1 MLLQKREHCH
11 YQIEVTISSD
21 ILLNASAKP
30 SPTSISSTTIPI
42 ASPRVK
48 SVPPSLK
55 QRDSLGLSNSGPSA
69 IGPRPAAVLISKR
82 APIGFT
88 PVRGPLPSRCNPS
101 PLAVLTPRTIA
112 ILEAPFVRPRLLAWP
127 LPQPLAPTTLNRARP
142 PTLLEQFH
150 PDLQNIGSN
159 LYIVSATGGR
169 QGNVVLCFCHERQK
183 PPFGPRIFAV
193 REFVKI
199 FYGKRGV
206 GSRYELNCMHFS
218 KPGLYRP
225 NSWFAQTPQG
235 DTPMERQDGNQTL
248 GPTRMNYPS
257 RTDPAN
263 A

>member
-1 MLLQKREHCH
+1 
-11 YQIEVTISSD
+11 
-21 ILLNASAKP
+21 
-30 SPTSISSTTIPI
+30 
-42 ASPRVK
+42 
-48 SVPPSLK
+48 VPPSLK

-82 APIGFT
+82 APIGSA
-88 PVRGPLPSRCNPS
+88 PVRGALPSRCNPS

-127 LPQPLAPTTLNRARP
+127 LLQPLAPTTLNRARP

-169 QGNVVLCFCHERQK
+169 QGNVVLCFRHERQK

-193 REFVKI
+193 RGFVKI
-199 FYGKRGV
+199 FYGKRV
-206 GSRYELNCMHFS
+206 VCSRYELNCMHFS

-225 NSWFAQTPQG
+225 NSRQRVPMVRHRWQEKPADTQG
-235 DTPMERQDGNQTL
+235 EFK
-248 GPTRMNYPS
+248 YKV
-257 RTDPAN
+257 
-263 A
+263 

>member
-82 APIGFT
+82 APIGSA
-88 PVRGPLPSRCNPS
+88 PVRGALPSRCNPS

-127 LPQPLAPTTLNRARP
+127 LLQPLAPTTLNRARP

-169 QGNVVLCFCHERQK
+169 QGNVVLCFRHERQK

-193 REFVKI
+193 RGFVKI
-199 FYGKRGV
+199 FYGKRV
-206 GSRYELNCMHFS
+206 VCSRYELNCMHFS

-225 NSWFAQTPQG
+225 NSRQRVPMVRHRWQEKPADTQG
-235 DTPMERQDGNQTL
+235 EFK
-248 GPTRMNYPS
+248 YKV
-257 RTDPAN
+257 
-263 A
+263 